1 MFTVLIDQKH
11 ESKLPMC
18 PNQLQ
23 KHSNVKK
30 NRRGTLKIMKNTY
43 EMTMSTRLRGTE
55 RKPLVVSI
63 RVRDAASEIKAHQS
77 AQTCIYKLEN
87 NFRIM
92 LIISYSTVTSTLRD
106 ALCNNIRFG
115 RS

>member
-63 RVRDAASEIKAHQS
+63 RVRDAVSEIKAHQS